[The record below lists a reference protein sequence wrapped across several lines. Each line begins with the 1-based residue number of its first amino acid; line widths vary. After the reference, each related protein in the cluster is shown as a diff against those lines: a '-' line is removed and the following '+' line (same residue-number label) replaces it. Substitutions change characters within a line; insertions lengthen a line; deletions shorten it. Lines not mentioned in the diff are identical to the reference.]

1 MQTAQVK
8 LSVPHQQV
16 YQDNFNYLSSQVVGH
31 LVDLNEEIG
40 YLNQIVFNSLSTA
53 SPLDV
58 AAPWSVYGL
67 LLNICRLG
75 LSLNPEK
82 KLAYVMPSWSET
94 GEIIMKLYPG
104 YRGEIAIASNFNV
117 IKNANAVLVYENDH
131 FRIQAATGEIEH
143 FVTSLSIDP
152 RVRGA
157 CSGGYCR
164 SVLMDNTI
172 QISYLS
178 IEEMNAIAQN
188 QIEANMGNTPWNSIW
203 RTEMNRVALYRR
215 AAKDWRQ
222 LIKATPEMQSAL
234 SDTEY

>member
-16 YQDNFNYLSSQVVGH
+16 FQDNFNYLSSQIVGH
-31 LVDLNEEIG
+31 QVDLNEEIG
-40 YLNQIVFNSLSTA
+40 YLNQIVFNSLATT

-58 AAPWSVYGL
+58 AASWSVYRL
-67 LLNICRLG
+67 LLNVCRLG
-75 LSLNPEK
+75 LSLDPEK
-82 KLAYVMPSWSET
+82 KLAYVIPSLTET
-94 GEIIMKLYPG
+94 GEKIMKLYPG
-104 YRGEIAIASNFNV
+104 YRGEIAIASNANV
-117 IKNANAVLVYENDH
+117 LKNANAVLVYENDH

-164 SVLMDNTI
+164 SVLMDGSVLM
-172 QISYLS
+172 SYLS
-178 IEEMNAIAQN
+178 IEEMDSIAQH

-222 LIKATPEMQSAL
+222 LIKATPEMQSSL
-234 SDTEY
+234 LDTEF